1 MKNKKQGQILL
12 EVVFALGAVML
23 VLIGLTVAANTSL
36 KGIRVGKETSL
47 AADYGQQTI
56 EVLRTLRDREGF
68 DSLLTGSCYGEIV
81 VTSPT
86 DITLS
91 DPISCSSWSDS
102 SIGGDSIFYR
112 RINITEPVAGRK
124 QAVVTIGWTDSDCSG
139 GTNCHTVETTNFFTK
154 WSK

>member
-36 KGIRVGKETSL
+36 KGIRKGKEVSL

-68 DSLLTGSCYGEIV
+68 DSLVAGNCYGEVSEAI
-81 VTSPT
+81 
-86 DITLS
+86 LS
-91 DPISCSSWSDS
+91 DPISCSGWSAL
-102 SIGGDSIFYR
+102 SIGGDSIFFR
-112 RINITEPVAGRK
+112 RINITEPVIGRK
-124 QAVVTIGWTDSDCSG
+124 QVVVTIGWTDSDCSG
-139 GTNCHTVETTNFFTK
+139 GTNCHIVETTSFFTEWEK
-154 WSK
+154 